1 MKNACNIIKK
11 ETLAQVFSGEFCKI
25 SNNTFFTEHLWM
37 AVFKSKNYPGIDSWV
52 QSRSNLGFIWLGLLS
67 LLPKQQNL

>member
-1 MKNACNIIKK
+1 MKNACNFIKK

-25 SNNTFFTEHLWM
+25 SNTFFTEHLWT
-37 AVFKSKNYPGIDSWV
+37 AVFKSKNCPGIDSWV